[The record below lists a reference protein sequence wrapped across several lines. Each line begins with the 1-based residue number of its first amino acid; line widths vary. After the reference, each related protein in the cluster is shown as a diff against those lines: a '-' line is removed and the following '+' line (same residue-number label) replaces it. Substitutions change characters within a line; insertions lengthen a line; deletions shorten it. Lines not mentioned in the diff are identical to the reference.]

1 RADHQMFLEHS
12 LVGPIGKPGRF
23 ASVRGRGPP
32 PLVGRILPLTVRG
45 LVDSSAGAR
54 LTSRGGVPPLCA
66 REVPPGKR
74 TETGPTTSS
83 PPPPAPGRRRR
94 RVPCGEPPGPAA
106 TERAGG
112 GEFGTTAQW
121 TQVVRRLPK
130 RAPEASR
137 APAAP
142 LAQEGQGEAL
152 ARARLAAA
160 SLLKKLGVQCASRGG
175 SGPIGIGLGQDP
187 QGYSNQWLENGPRTP
202 TSRQAF
208 LV

>member
-1 RADHQMFLEHS
+1 RGFCA
-12 LVGPIGKPGRF
+12 
-23 ASVRGRGPP
+23 VRGRGPP

-112 GEFGTTAQW
+112 GEFG
-121 TQVVRRLPK
+121 RRRHNGHKLSDVCQK
-130 RAPEASR
+130 ERQKHRARRRPRSHRKARGRRSR
-137 APAAP
+137 GRGSQRPRCSKSWACSVP
-142 LAQEGQGEAL
+142 LAVAPGPLASASGRIRRAIQINGLKTAPGRRHRGRPSWSECLRDARRQG
-152 ARARLAAA
+152 AAA
-160 SLLKKLGVQCASRGG
+160 
-175 SGPIGIGLGQDP
+175 
-187 QGYSNQWLENGPRTP
+187 
-202 TSRQAF
+202 
-208 LV
+208 

>member
-1 RADHQMFLEHS
+1 
-12 LVGPIGKPGRF
+12 
-23 ASVRGRGPP
+23 
-32 PLVGRILPLTVRG
+32 
-45 LVDSSAGAR
+45 
-54 LTSRGGVPPLCA
+54 
-66 REVPPGKR
+66 
-74 TETGPTTSS
+74 
-83 PPPPAPGRRRR
+83 GRRRLL
-94 RVPCGEPPGPAA
+94 GQADSAFWPPGARRRAA
-106 TERAGG
+106 LRSDRRPGRG
-112 GEFGTTAQW
+112 FSTAQW

-187 QGYSNQWLENGPRTP
+187 QGYSNQYQGLKTAPGRRHRGRPSWSECLRDAR
-202 TSRQAF
+202 RQGAAA
-208 LV
+208 

>member
-1 RADHQMFLEHS
+1 RSARRCS
-12 LVGPIGKPGRF
+12 GPPAVEGCC
-23 ASVRGRGPP
+23 PP

-112 GEFGTTAQW
+112 GEFG
-121 TQVVRRLPK
+121 RRRHNGHKLSDVCQK
-130 RAPEASR
+130 ERQKHRARRRPRSHRKARGRRSR
-137 APAAP
+137 GRGSQRPRCSKSWACSVP
-142 LAQEGQGEAL
+142 LAVAPGPL
-152 ARARLAAA
+152 ASASGRIRRAIQINIRA
-160 SLLKKLGVQCASRGG
+160 
-175 SGPIGIGLGQDP
+175 
-187 QGYSNQWLENGPRTP
+187 
-202 TSRQAF
+202 
-208 LV
+208 